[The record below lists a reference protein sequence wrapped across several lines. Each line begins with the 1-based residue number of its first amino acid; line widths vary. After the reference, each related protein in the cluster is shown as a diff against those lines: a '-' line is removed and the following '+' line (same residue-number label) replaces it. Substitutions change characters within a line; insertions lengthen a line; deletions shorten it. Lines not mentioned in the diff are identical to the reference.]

1 MPRNKIVGK
10 SKKPWWTKAT
20 WRDYKKEAAYNK
32 SRTDYRAKLNKA
44 AREKGIYW
52 KRYSKGV
59 DLSHTTSWKLVLEKR
74 STNRARNWMKKWKST
89 SAKRTWT
96 KKRA

>member
-1 MPRNKIVGK
+1 MPKNTIKWK
-10 SKKPWWTKAT
+10 NTKPWSNKAT

-44 AREKGIYW
+44 AREKWIYW

-59 DLSHTTSWKLVLEKR
+59 DLSHTTDWKLVLEKR
-74 STNRARNWMKKWKST
+74 KINRARNGMKKWAST
-89 SAKRTWT
+89 TAKRTWT